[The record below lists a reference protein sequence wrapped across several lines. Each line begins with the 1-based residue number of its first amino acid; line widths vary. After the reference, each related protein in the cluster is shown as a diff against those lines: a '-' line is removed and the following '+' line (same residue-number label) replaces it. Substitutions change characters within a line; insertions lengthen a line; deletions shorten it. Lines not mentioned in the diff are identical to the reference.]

1 MRRDLK
7 EKKWL
12 KKGPLLS
19 LGGER
24 RGRRKKGTRMYL
36 FPSVQKKTVRFFF
49 VPEATCFFLWGL
61 FFFKLIN
68 ISITTICD
76 LFRGCLLFS
85 DLFRGTF
92 FSSSS
97 FPQFPS
103 VQKKTVRFFWLP
115 GGHLLFPLG
124 LRPHLSTFFKGEQI
138 F

>member
-1 MRRDLK
+1 MKRMNHFIYPNEEGPQR
-7 EKKWL
+7 KKWL

-61 FFFKLIN
+61 FYFKLIN

-92 FSSSS
+92 F
-97 FPQFPS
+97 PPEG
-103 VQKKTVRFFWLP
+103 KRERECT
-115 GGHLLFPLG
+115 GGKS
-124 LRPHLSTFFKGEQI
+124 R
-138 F
+138 